1 MIVVDYKYIMLLL
14 LMSVQTNPVLTK
26 TVKERIAPLSR
37 ESCQIN
43 FEVSSTKFKMQQIII
58 RKTSLR

>member
-1 MIVVDYKYIMLLL
+1 MIIVDYKYIMLLL

-37 ESCQIN
+37 QI
-43 FEVSSTKFKMQQIII
+43 VMPDQ
-58 RKTSLR
+58 L